1 MEIMEINLGV
11 INTKDFV
18 TTFGTQKLKERYN
31 KDKRLGGKDK
41 ESLLKKANKYCE
53 IQDLSRGKYVIT
65 KVYPMEKDD
74 LVVPLKKGL
83 NKFLTPLILSK
94 LIELDCNNEFKYTLP
109 FLGWVN
115 KMDIIN
121 GENYNFIKYH
131 QDKCHKSLNINPQTM
146 EEFFIK
152 VDLCIKYYLEKNLSI
167 LSDKSGLDLI
177 DYETVQMVKKKCVE
191 HKDNEKGGCDVNCK
205 PPYDEPISDD
215 DRKFYYEC
223 EKIAKE
229 RAGITRNQEKFYG
242 TKSYIY
248 RRELKVLLKKRNILF
263 MYTSYNIFCKDVD
276 EVINTLAKF
285 NDIDTSPEEF
295 VKVFNENFI
304 EYIEKRAISR
314 HKKELELSSDKN
326 NTKLIKEYRILE
338 SYIPDYRNLSEIT
351 INKDSENIQDKYNII
366 ITLED
371 MMKYNDI
378 NMLFI

>member
-1 MEIMEINLGV
+1 MEIKLGE
-11 INTKDFV
+11 INTKEFV
-18 TTFGTQKLKERYN
+18 ETFGTIKLQERYN
-31 KDKRLGGKDK
+31 KEKRLGGKDK
-41 ESLLKKANKYCE
+41 TSLLNKASKYCD
-53 IQDLSRGKYVIT
+53 IQDLSKGKYLIT
-65 KVYPMEKDD
+65 KIYPMEIND
-74 LVVPLKKGL
+74 LVAPLKKGL

-109 FLGWVN
+109 FLGWAN

-121 GENYNFIKYH
+121 GKNYNFIKYH
-131 QDKCHKSLNINPQTM
+131 QDKCHKPLNINPQTM

-152 VDLCIKYYLEKNLSI
+152 VDLCIKYYLEKNLTI

-177 DYETVQMVKKKCVE
+177 DYETVQMVKKKFVE
-191 HKDNEKGGCDVNCK
+191 HKDNDKGGCDVNCK

-248 RRELKVLLKKRNILF
+248 RRELKELLKKRNILF

-295 VKVFNENFI
+295 VKVFNEKFI

-314 HKKELELSSDKN
+314 KNKEFELSLDDNK
-326 NTKLIKEYRILE
+326 TKIINEYRLLE
-338 SYIPDYRNLSEIT
+338 SYIPNYRNLSEIT
-351 INKDSENIQDKYNII
+351 INKNAENVEKKYGII
-366 ITLED
+366 ISKED
-371 MMKYNDI
+371 KMRYNDI
-378 NMLFI
+378 NVNIE